1 MWSTLVEAQ
10 QLGISLL
17 AGNGRDEASE
27 EHIRQLLE
35 RINDITARLQT

>member
-10 QLGISLL
+10 QLGMSLL
-17 AGNGRDEASE
+17 AGSGHSNESE
-27 EHIRQLLE
+27 EHIRYVLE